1 MEINI
6 EKELQSLKLLPAFLL
21 KFMCVLYGVR
31 ESGGKGQEHREKTGC
46 VKRCRSGRQTCSGGE
61 KSLCFLLQVV

>member
-21 KFMCVLYGVR
+21 KFMCVLYGIR
-31 ESGGKGQEHREKTGC
+31 ELGQRAGH
-46 VKRCRSGRQTCSGGE
+46 
-61 KSLCFLLQVV
+61 